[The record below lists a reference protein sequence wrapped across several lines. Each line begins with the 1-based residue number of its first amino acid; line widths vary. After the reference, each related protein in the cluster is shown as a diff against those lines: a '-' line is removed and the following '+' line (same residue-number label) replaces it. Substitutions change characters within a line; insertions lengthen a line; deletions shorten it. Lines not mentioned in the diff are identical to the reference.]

1 MKHVIGDITSV
12 QRGVIVHQVN
22 CQGVMGSGVAAALR
36 AKYPAIW
43 EMYKERCDHNT
54 DAGVSTAALLGRA
67 QLVQV
72 GDELWVCNLFSQ
84 NYYGRDGRR
93 YTSYDALDTG
103 LHHLW
108 TQLKPYHGDVHHPLI
123 GAGLGGGNW
132 EIIKAII
139 EHRIGS
145 ARGETTLW
153 TLD

>member
-1 MKHVIGDITSV
+1 MKHVTGDITTV
-12 QRGVIVHQVN
+12 ERGVIVHQVN

-36 AKYPAIW
+36 AKYPIIW
-43 EMYKERCDHNT
+43 QKYKDRCDDNT
-54 DAGVSTAALLGRA
+54 DAGIPTAALLGYA

-72 GDELWVCNLFSQ
+72 ADALWVCNLFSQ
-84 NYYGRDGRR
+84 NHYGRDGRR

-108 TQLKPYHGDVHHPLI
+108 TQLQPIHGEIHHPLI

-132 EIIKAII
+132 SVIKAII
-139 EHRIGS
+139 EHRLSDG
-145 ARGETTLW
+145 RGETTLW